1 MPQHTDY
8 GWEHM
13 TCFVT
18 RKKNMLLLH
27 LPDGETVYCGS
38 MAECEEEAAR
48 LGFGICY
55 VPCRPSGL
63 GPH

>member
-8 GWEHM
+8 GWEHR

-18 RKKNMLLLH
+18 RKNNMLLLH

-48 LGFGICY
+48 LGFGIC
-55 VPCRPSGL
+55 
-63 GPH
+63 